1 MVREW
6 FSMFKPLLC
15 SALVAACALLGGAAA
30 RAQSPQT
37 SLEFVKAF
45 GLDANFGRLLRGG
58 AARMQTYR
66 NITCVLGA
74 APGRQ
79 LVEQEMA
86 PITAKYQPQWD
97 RNLADAWG
105 KALTEAEM
113 KSLLAHKRQSPYA
126 AKFRAAGPAVGKAM
140 RVSSSELLTATLSEG
155 MNKAWARASAGGVP
169 ASCRG

>member
-1 MVREW
+1 
-6 FSMFKPLLC
+6 MFKPFLC

-30 RAQSPQT
+30 RAQGPQT
-37 SLEFVKAF
+37 SLEFVKAS
-45 GLDANFGRLLRGG
+45 GLDAKFGRMLRGG
-58 AARMQTYR
+58 AARTQTFR

-74 APGRQ
+74 NPGRQ
-79 LVEQEMA
+79 VVEQELA
-86 PITAKYQPQWD
+86 PVAAKYQPQWD